1 MNSNVLSPEPYPS
14 SELVHDIIIDN
25 NATAGYQNIRK
36 PDKSGLDKLEI
47 SFHWF
52 IHFFILLSD

>member
-25 NATAGYQNIRK
+25 ATAGYQNIRK
-36 PDKSGLDKLEI
+36 PDKSGL
-47 SFHWF
+47 H
-52 IHFFILLSD
+52 